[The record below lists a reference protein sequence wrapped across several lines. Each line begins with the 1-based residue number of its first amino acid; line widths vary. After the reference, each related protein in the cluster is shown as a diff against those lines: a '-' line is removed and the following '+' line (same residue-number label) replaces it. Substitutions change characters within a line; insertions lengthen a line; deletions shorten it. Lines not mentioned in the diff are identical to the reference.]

1 MIISMDDISK
11 INNNEIFN
19 LVKED
24 LDIFYSNYENI
35 VISIDEFYEIVLE
48 EIEVIKTENNKEI
61 DFLSYL
67 LSKVTKR
74 IKMELEIKGNPK
86 YQNFISDIK
95 KYDVLSQ
102 DEMKRLIP
110 LAQSGDEEAMKI
122 LVRHN
127 LKLVLSATKS
137 FINRGVD
144 FEDLVQE
151 GTIGLIE
158 AIKRHDL
165 TTKFSTYALYWIKR
179 QLFKSVYYDSRNVR
193 IPVNQYE
200 QLRNYRRAYEELFKI
215 LNREPTIDEIA
226 EKMEI
231 PYEKCLKIYQLQSD
245 TISLEINVGKDDD
258 DECELG
264 SFIESDEKVEDSIEK
279 ESLKESLYYALSNSG
294 LTEKEKITIIYRF
307 GLNGT
312 KKMTLEEI
320 GKMLNVT
327 RERVRQCEKIGL
339 AKLKDANYKNKLDS
353 YLYDK
358 KPEEKERKSIDSLE
372 YKKIRKLISPEIF
385 DYFYRCEL
393 NALEMIVLSLSFG
406 IIDNKIYNNNEIAIK
421 TKKNSFY
428 ISQILNIALSKLKND
443 EMRNEIFKNADGLLS
458 SNKKEQIVK
467 PEKSIYEVIG
477 CNEKE
482 LRFAKALLTIEE
494 LDLLNKRES
503 ESYKLIMTNDE
514 LFQFNKKLLNKIRR
528 IIRNQKKV
536 DIKKTK
542 EFLEMKNS
550 IKQFEHNVDPDLNN
564 IIDKISDTKLFKELI
579 NHFSIKE
586 TIAIMMLNGYVFDSV
601 YSADYVSKLLNIPIQ
616 EIFNAFKKAT
626 IVLKYINIDDIEKV
640 KRLTI
645 NRK

>member
-1 MIISMDDISK
+1 MLFFIKYVKIKPERDGTMIISMDDISK

-127 LKLVLSATKS
+127 
-137 FINRGVD
+137 RGVD

-231 PYEKCLKIYQLQSD
+231 HYEKCLKLYQLQSD
-245 TISLEINVGKDDD
+245 TISLE
-258 DECELG
+258 
-264 SFIESDEKVEDSIEK
+264 
-279 ESLKESLYYALSNSG
+279 
-294 LTEKEKITIIYRF
+294 
-307 GLNGT
+307 
-312 KKMTLEEI
+312 M
-320 GKMLNVT
+320 
-327 RERVRQCEKIGL
+327 
-339 AKLKDANYKNKLDS
+339 
-353 YLYDK
+353 
-358 KPEEKERKSIDSLE
+358 
-372 YKKIRKLISPEIF
+372 
-385 DYFYRCEL
+385 
-393 NALEMIVLSLSFG
+393 
-406 IIDNKIYNNNEIAIK
+406 
-421 TKKNSFY
+421 
-428 ISQILNIALSKLKND
+428 
-443 EMRNEIFKNADGLLS
+443 
-458 SNKKEQIVK
+458 
-467 PEKSIYEVIG
+467 
-477 CNEKE
+477 
-482 LRFAKALLTIEE
+482 
-494 LDLLNKRES
+494 
-503 ESYKLIMTNDE
+503 
-514 LFQFNKKLLNKIRR
+514 
-528 IIRNQKKV
+528 
-536 DIKKTK
+536 
-542 EFLEMKNS
+542 
-550 IKQFEHNVDPDLNN
+550 
-564 IIDKISDTKLFKELI
+564 
-579 NHFSIKE
+579 
-586 TIAIMMLNGYVFDSV
+586 
-601 YSADYVSKLLNIPIQ
+601 
-616 EIFNAFKKAT
+616 
-626 IVLKYINIDDIEKV
+626 
-640 KRLTI
+640 
-645 NRK
+645 